1 MTRTAA
7 PVRYVAPYPD
17 DTTLSG
23 TATGIADAAL
33 TVTSR
38 ILTGIAATDQGC

>member
-1 MTRTAA
+1 VTRTAA
-7 PVRYVAPYPD
+7 PVRYVAPYPED
-17 DTTLSG
+17 AALSG
-23 TATGIADAAL
+23 TSAGIADAAL